1 MEGDYEEEEENIG
14 PIYRIQK
21 RLNESNIPIN
31 VTNNFTLNLIAGGAI
46 VMYWGAMWN
55 ILDRYFLKKR
65 VPNVT
70 ANSLLRIALGLGL
83 LAFQDNDIK
92 EIGDNYDGIEEEEEE
107 EPESAVIV
115 DQKNLADLVAE
126 SVFLASRGYS
136 WCGDNTSISRDQIE
150 SIFRRADKDENKKLE
165 GNEIA
170 IFREHLL
177 LGLQAQAEISKS
189 KKKDEEE
196 KKRECSNDTRID
208 RFRDLEEWLET
219 NGMSLN
225 LHHEY
230 FQNIWLGTGIITVWS
245 GMENLFNAIFG
256 FRGKILGHVLVNNVS
271 RLCLAAFLL
280 YLPGG
285 NLNDIGDG
293 YLEDDEEE
301 EVDHAELHRQELEMC
316 ILNAVRKD
324 EKALSIIGSD
334 EHASITLGHV
344 LDAYDRLD
352 VNNDGS
358 ISTRELILSLAK
370 DN

>member
-1 MEGDYEEEEENIG
+1 MESFRSLFSHKASSEFNEQCVENC
-14 PIYRIQK
+14 PRT
-21 RLNESNIPIN
+21 R
-31 VTNNFTLNLIAGGAI
+31 
-46 VMYWGAMWN
+46 M
-55 ILDRYFLKKR
+55 
-65 VPNVT
+65 
-70 ANSLLRIALGLGL
+70 

-92 EIGDNYDGIEEEEEE
+92 EIGDKWDGIEEEEEE
-107 EPESAVIV
+107 ETESAVKDPIV
-115 DQKNLADLVAE
+115 DQTNLADLVSE

-150 SIFRRADKDENKKLE
+150 SIFQCVDKDENKKLE

-189 KKKDEEE
+189 KKKDEEKNE
-196 KKRECSNDTRID
+196 ESSKPVKTID

-225 LHHEY
+225 FHHEY

-245 GMENLFNAIFG
+245 GMENLFNAMFG
-256 FRGKILGHVLVNNVS
+256 FRGKILGNVLVNNVGHV
-271 RLCLAAFLL
+271 CLAAFLL

-316 ILNAVRKD
+316 ILNAVQKD
-324 EKALSIIGSD
+324 EKALSIIGSN

-352 VNNDGS
+352 VNN
-358 ISTRELILSLAK
+358 
-370 DN
+370 